1 MHVDTSL
8 KDVLNSKNVTM
19 IVGIP
24 RTRVVMSGL
33 CNASNKEFTLAAADY
48 PIYPA
53 RGMSVTPQPDDVT
66 VELVETGTPP
76 SVYTEVTVD
85 SIDTVTDPT
94 TGDLVYGK
102 VTLHD
107 APAATVDQVVITY
120 YESLRPYVA
129 QSLKIDIKQDET
141 EVGEL
146 GSEMKRKSYAG
157 QTITV
162 SQDSIFSDFDVDKK
176 LLFETYTGGYSVQNG
191 YDAYTLITEPAERL
205 VCIPLYTGAAN
216 DAGGTFLGAYYFN
229 GKIVPK
235 SLGDVK
241 DGDNMT
247 RALEFSVDST
257 PTLVVPE

>member
-1 MHVDTSL
+1 MYLDTSL

-24 RTRVVMSGL
+24 RTRVQLTGTIDG
-33 CNASNKEFTLAAADY
+33 NNKDFTLSAGDY

-53 RGMSVTPQPDDVT
+53 RGMSLTPQPADVT
-66 VELVETGTPP
+66 VETLKGTTYTG
-76 SVYTEVTVD
+76 SIVVD
-85 SIDTVTDPT
+85 SIGTITDSD

-102 VTLHD
+102 VTLHT
-107 APAATVDQVVITY
+107 APEAAAVDSVHLTF
-120 YESLRPYVA
+120 YEALRPYVA
-129 QSLKIDIKQDET
+129 QSLKIDIKQDST

-146 GSEMKRKSYAG
+146 GSEMKRTSYAG

-162 SQDSIFSDFDVDKK
+162 SQDSIFADFDVDKK
-176 LLFETYTGGYSVQNG
+176 LLFETYSGGYDVETG
-191 YDAYTLITEPAERL
+191 YDAYTLITEPATRL
-205 VCIPLYTGAAN
+205 VCIPMYTGAAN

-247 RALEFSVDST
+247 RSLEFSVDST

>member
-1 MHVDTSL
+1 MYVDSSL
-8 KDVLNSKNVTM
+8 KDALNSKNVTM

-24 RTRVVMSGL
+24 RTRVVMTGA
-33 CNASNKEFTLAAADY
+33 CDGNNKVFTLPAADY
-48 PIYPA
+48 PIYPQ
-53 RGMSVTPQPDDVT
+53 RGMSVIPEPADVV
-66 VELVETGTPP
+66 VETVETGGASP
-76 SVYTEVTVD
+76 VYTEETVD
-85 SIDTVTDPT
+85 SIDTVTDT
-94 TGDLVYGK
+94 DTGDLVYGQ
-102 VTLHD
+102 VTLHS

-120 YESLRPYVA
+120 YEALRPYIA
-129 QSLKIDIKQDET
+129 QSLKIDIKQDST

-146 GSEMKRKSYAG
+146 GSEMKRTSYAG

-176 LLFETYTGGYSVQNG
+176 LLFETYSGGYTPQNG
-191 YDAYTLITEPAERL
+191 YDAYTMITEPATRL
-205 VCIPLYTGAAN
+205 VCIPMYTGAAN

-247 RALEFSVDST
+247 RSLEFSVDAT
-257 PTLVVPE
+257 PILIVPE

>member
-1 MHVDTSL
+1 MHVDSAL

-19 IVGIP
+19 EVGIP
-24 RTRVVMSGL
+24 RTRVVMTGA
-33 CNASNKEFTLAAADY
+33 CNGNNKEFTLAAADY
-48 PIYPA
+48 PIYPQ
-53 RGMSVTPQPDDVT
+53 RGMGLTPEPDDVT

-76 SVYTEVTVD
+76 SVYTEVVVD
-85 SIDTVTDPT
+85 SIDTVTDSD

-102 VTLHD
+102 VTLHE

-120 YESLRPYVA
+120 YELLRPYIA
-129 QSLKIDIKQDET
+129 QSLKIDIKQDST

-146 GSEMKRKSYAG
+146 GSEIKRTSYAG

-176 LLFETYTGGYSVQNG
+176 LLFETYSGGYTPQNG
-191 YDAYTLITEPAERL
+191 YDAYTMITEPATRL
-205 VCIPLYTGAAN
+205 VRIPMYTGAAN
-216 DAGGTFLGAYYFN
+216 DGGGTFLGCYYFN

-247 RALEFSVDST
+247 RSLEFSVDST

>member
-19 IVGIP
+19 IVGVP
-24 RTRVVMSGL
+24 RTRVALTGTI
-33 CNASNKEFTLAAADY
+33 NGSNKDFTLSADDY
-48 PIYPA
+48 PIFPA
-53 RGMSVTPQPDDVT
+53 RGMSVTPQPADVT
-66 VELVETGTPP
+66 CETLKGTT
-76 SVYTEVTVD
+76 YTEVTVT
-85 SIDTVTDPT
+85 SIGTVSDPD

-102 VTLHD
+102 VTLD
-107 APAATVDQVVITY
+107 AAPTAEGADSVHLTF

-129 QSLKIDIKQDET
+129 QSLKIDIKQDST

-146 GSEMKRKSYAG
+146 GSEMKRTSYAG

-176 LLFETYTGGYSVQNG
+176 LLFETYSGSYDVETG
-191 YDAYTLITEPAERL
+191 YDAYTLITEPATRL
-205 VCIPLYTGAAN
+205 VCIPMYTGAAN

-241 DGDNMT
+241 DGDNMS
-247 RALEFSVDST
+247 RSLEFSVDST
-257 PTLVVPE
+257 PTLVVPEP

>member
-19 IVGIP
+19 IVGVP
-24 RTRVVMSGL
+24 RTRVALTGTI
-33 CNASNKEFTLAAADY
+33 NGSNKDFTLSADDY
-48 PIYPA
+48 PIFPA
-53 RGMSVTPQPDDVT
+53 RGMSVTPQPADVT
-66 VELVETGTPP
+66 CETLKGTT
-76 SVYTEVTVD
+76 YTEVTVT
-85 SIDTVTDPT
+85 SIGTVSDPD

-102 VTLHD
+102 VTLD
-107 APAATVDQVVITY
+107 AAPTAEGSDSVHLTF

-129 QSLKIDIKQDET
+129 QSLKIDIKQDST

-146 GSEMKRKSYAG
+146 GSEMKRTSYAG

-176 LLFETYTGGYSVQNG
+176 LLFETYSGSYDVETG
-191 YDAYTLITEPAERL
+191 YDAYTLITEPATRL
-205 VCIPLYTGAAN
+205 VCIPMYTGAAN

-241 DGDNMT
+241 DGDNMS
-247 RALEFSVDST
+247 RSLEFAVDST
-257 PTLVVPE
+257 PSLIVPEPA